1 VRVVFMG
8 TPHASVPSLRAVADN
23 FDVVS
28 VYTRTDKPSG
38 RGRRVAPSPVK
49 EAATELGLP
58 VVQPKTLRGGG
69 EAARLRELDVDA
81 VAVVA
86 YGMILPADVLAVPR
100 IGCVNVHFSL
110 LPRWRGAAPVER
122 AIMAGDAETG
132 VTTMLMDEGLDTG
145 PMLLREAVP
154 IDDEDTAGTLTE
166 RLAVRGAE
174 LLVETLEGVAQ
185 ASIAPVPQPTDGVT
199 IAPKVTAGEA
209 ELDYSLEA
217 VSLWRRLRALDPA
230 PGART
235 TIADRRLKVWRARV
249 VPGDGEPGRVTAI
262 GDDGIDVQTAAQR
275 LRIEVVQPE
284 GKRRMSAAEFVR
296 GNRIEVGAAA
306 GG

>member
-49 EAATELGLP
+49 EAATEFGLP

>member
-1 VRVVFMG
+1 MG

-49 EAATELGLP
+49 EAATEFGLP